1 MSNAAEQTQVV
12 LNNPM
17 PETPGIAG
25 SSSMELFYR
34 RSHFWGRLTL
44 FVIILM
50 SLVPPLYIS
59 FVMDAHPG
67 WGVIGT
73 GLVGYASFIGI
84 MWILE
89 PITYYPT
96 LGVAGTYLAFLTGNI
111 ANMCLPCSSAA
122 QKAVGA
128 EPGSEKAEV
137 AGVFGIAVASLTNII
152 ILVIMILGGTYI
164 ISVLPPFVESM
175 FGFILPSIFGAVLG
189 QFAYRTPK
197 YGIIALIIGMAVLFA
212 PIFSLI
218 KIPICVALTI
228 AVVLF
233 MEKQKG
239 NLNG

>member
-1 MSNAAEQTQVV
+1 MAVGPQSATGA
-12 LNNPM
+12 
-17 PETPGIAG
+17 
-25 SSSMELFYR
+25 SSMETFYR

-44 FVIILM
+44 LVVIIM
-50 SLVPPLYIS
+50 SLIPPLYIS
-59 FVMDAHPG
+59 FVLDAHPG
-67 WGVIGT
+67 WGVIAT

-84 MWILE
+84 MWVLE

-122 QKAVGA
+122 QKSVDAD
-128 EPGSEKAEV
+128 PGSQKAEV

-152 ILVIMILGGTYI
+152 LLVIMIIGGTYL
-164 ISVLPPFVESM
+164 ISMFPPFVEGM
-175 FGFILPSIFGAVLG
+175 FGFVLPSIFGAVLG

-197 YGIIALIIGMAVLFA
+197 YGVIALIIGMAVLFS

-218 KIPICVALTI
+218 KIALCVALTI

-233 MEKQKG
+233 MEKKKG
-239 NLNG
+239 NLE

>member
-1 MSNAAEQTQVV
+1 M
-12 LNNPM
+12 
-17 PETPGIAG
+17 
-25 SSSMELFYR
+25 FYR

-44 FVIILM
+44 LVIIIM
-50 SLVPPLYIS
+50 SLIPPLYIS
-59 FVMDAHPG
+59 FVLDAHPG
-67 WGVIGT
+67 WGVIAT

-84 MWILE
+84 MWVLE

-122 QKAVGA
+122 QKSVDAA
-128 EPGSEKAEV
+128 PGSQKAEV

-152 ILVIMILGGTYI
+152 LLVIMIIGGTYL
-164 ISVLPPFVESM
+164 ISMFPPFVEGM
-175 FGFILPSIFGAVLG
+175 FGFVLPSIFGAVLG

-197 YGIIALIIGMAVLFA
+197 YGVIALIIGMAVLFS

-218 KIPICVALTI
+218 KIALCVALTI

-233 MEKQKG
+233 MEKKKG
-239 NLNG
+239 NLE

>member
-1 MSNAAEQTQVV
+1 MNNTTDQTASVAVGPQSA
-12 LNNPM
+12 
-17 PETPGIAG
+17 TGA
-25 SSSMELFYR
+25 SSMEMFYR

-44 FVIILM
+44 LVIIIM
-50 SLVPPLYIS
+50 SLIPPLYIS
-59 FVMDAHPG
+59 FVLDAHPG
-67 WGVIGT
+67 WGVIAT

-84 MWILE
+84 MWVLE

-122 QKAVGA
+122 QKSVDAA
-128 EPGSEKAEV
+128 PGSQKAEV

-152 ILVIMILGGTYI
+152 LLVIMIIGGTYL
-164 ISVLPPFVESM
+164 ISMFPPFVEGM
-175 FGFILPSIFGAVLG
+175 FGFVLPSIFGAVLG

-197 YGIIALIIGMAVLFA
+197 YGVIALIIGMAVLFS

-218 KIPICVALTI
+218 KIALCVALTI

-233 MEKQKG
+233 MEKKKG
-239 NLNG
+239 NLE

>member
-1 MSNAAEQTQVV
+1 
-12 LNNPM
+12 
-17 PETPGIAG
+17 
-25 SSSMELFYR
+25 MEMFYR

-44 FVIILM
+44 LVIIIM
-50 SLVPPLYIS
+50 SLIPPLYIS
-59 FVMDAHPG
+59 FVLDAHPG
-67 WGVIGT
+67 WGVIAT

-84 MWILE
+84 MWVLE

-122 QKAVGA
+122 QKSVDAA
-128 EPGSEKAEV
+128 PGSQKAEV

-152 ILVIMILGGTYI
+152 LLVIMIIGGTYL
-164 ISVLPPFVESM
+164 ISMFPPFVEGM
-175 FGFILPSIFGAVLG
+175 FGFVLPSIFGAVLG

-197 YGIIALIIGMAVLFA
+197 YGVIALIIGMAVLFS

-218 KIPICVALTI
+218 KIALCVALTI

-233 MEKQKG
+233 MEKKKG
-239 NLNG
+239 NLE

>member
-1 MSNAAEQTQVV
+1 MSGTEA
-12 LNNPM
+12 
-17 PETPGIAG
+17 
-25 SSSMELFYR
+25 SSMEVFYR

-44 FVIILM
+44 LVIIIM
-50 SLVPPLYIS
+50 SLIPPLYIS
-59 FVMDAHPG
+59 FVLDAHPG
-67 WGVIGT
+67 WGVIAT

-84 MWILE
+84 MWVLE

-122 QKAVGA
+122 QKSVDAA
-128 EPGSEKAEV
+128 PGSQKAEV

-152 ILVIMILGGTYI
+152 LLVIMIIGGTYL
-164 ISVLPPFVESM
+164 ISMFPPFVEGM
-175 FGFILPSIFGAVLG
+175 FGFVLPSIFGAVLG

-197 YGIIALIIGMAVLFA
+197 YGVIALVIGMAVLFS

-218 KIPICVALTI
+218 KIALCVALTI

-233 MEKQKG
+233 MEKKKG
-239 NLNG
+239 NLE

>member
-1 MSNAAEQTQVV
+1 
-12 LNNPM
+12 
-17 PETPGIAG
+17 
-25 SSSMELFYR
+25 MEMFYR

-44 FVIILM
+44 LVIIIM
-50 SLVPPLYIS
+50 SFIPPLYIS
-59 FVMDAHPG
+59 FVLDAHPG
-67 WGVIGT
+67 WGVIAT

-84 MWILE
+84 MWVLE

-122 QKAVGA
+122 QKSVDAD
-128 EPGSEKAEV
+128 PGSQKAEV

-152 ILVIMILGGTYI
+152 LLVIMIIGGTYL
-164 ISVLPPFVESM
+164 ISMFPPFVEGM
-175 FGFILPSIFGAVLG
+175 FGFVLPSIFGAVLG

-197 YGIIALIIGMAVLFA
+197 YGVIALIIGMAVLFS

-218 KIPICVALTI
+218 KIALCVALTI

-233 MEKQKG
+233 MEKKKG
-239 NLNG
+239 NLE

>member
-1 MSNAAEQTQVV
+1 MNNAADQTANVAADSRISGT
-12 LNNPM
+12 
-17 PETPGIAG
+17 EA
-25 SSSMELFYR
+25 SSMEMFYR

-44 FVIILM
+44 LVIIIM
-50 SLVPPLYIS
+50 SLIPPLYIS
-59 FVMDAHPG
+59 FVLDAHPG
-67 WGVIGT
+67 WGVIAT

-84 MWILE
+84 MWVLE

-122 QKAVGA
+122 QKSVDAA
-128 EPGSEKAEV
+128 PGSQKAEV

-152 ILVIMILGGTYI
+152 LLVIMIIGGTYL
-164 ISVLPPFVESM
+164 ISMFPPFVEGM
-175 FGFILPSIFGAVLG
+175 FGFVLPSIFGAVLG

-197 YGIIALIIGMAVLFA
+197 YGVIALIIGMAVLFS

-218 KIPICVALTI
+218 KIALCVALTI

-233 MEKQKG
+233 MEKKKG
-239 NLNG
+239 NLE

>member
-1 MSNAAEQTQVV
+1 MNNTADQTANVAADPRVSGTE
-12 LNNPM
+12 
-17 PETPGIAG
+17 A
-25 SSSMELFYR
+25 SSMEVFYR

-44 FVIILM
+44 LVIIIM
-50 SLVPPLYIS
+50 SLIPPLYIS
-59 FVMDAHPG
+59 FVLDAHPG
-67 WGVIGT
+67 WGVIAT

-84 MWILE
+84 MWVLE

-122 QKAVGA
+122 QKSVNA
-128 EPGSEKAEV
+128 EPGSQKAEV

-152 ILVIMILGGTYI
+152 LLVIMIIGGTYL
-164 ISVLPPFVESM
+164 ISMFPPFVEGM
-175 FGFILPSIFGAVLG
+175 FGFVLPSIFGAVLG

-197 YGIIALIIGMAVLFA
+197 YGVIALIIGMAVLFS

-218 KIPICVALTI
+218 KIALCVALTI

-233 MEKQKG
+233 MEKKKG
-239 NLNG
+239 NLE

>member
-1 MSNAAEQTQVV
+1 MNNTADQTANV
-12 LNNPM
+12 PADSRISGT
-17 PETPGIAG
+17 EA
-25 SSSMELFYR
+25 SSMEVFYR

-44 FVIILM
+44 LVIIIM
-50 SLVPPLYIS
+50 SLIPPLYIS
-59 FVMDAHPG
+59 FVLDAHPG
-67 WGVIGT
+67 WGVIAT

-84 MWILE
+84 MWVLE

-122 QKAVGA
+122 QKSVDA
-128 EPGSEKAEV
+128 EPGSQKAEV

-152 ILVIMILGGTYI
+152 LLVIMIIGGTYL
-164 ISVLPPFVESM
+164 ISMFPPFVEGM
-175 FGFILPSIFGAVLG
+175 FGFVLPSIFGAVLG

-197 YGIIALIIGMAVLFA
+197 YGVIALIIGMAVLFS

-218 KIPICVALTI
+218 KIALCVALTI

-233 MEKQKG
+233 MEKKKG
-239 NLNG
+239 NLE

>member
-1 MSNAAEQTQVV
+1 MNNAADQTANVAADSRISGT
-12 LNNPM
+12 
-17 PETPGIAG
+17 EA
-25 SSSMELFYR
+25 SSMEVFYR

-44 FVIILM
+44 LVIIIM
-50 SLVPPLYIS
+50 SLIPPLYIS
-59 FVMDAHPG
+59 FVLDAHPG
-67 WGVIGT
+67 WGVIAT

-84 MWILE
+84 MWVLE

-122 QKAVGA
+122 QKSVDAA
-128 EPGSEKAEV
+128 PGSQKAEV

-152 ILVIMILGGTYI
+152 LLVIMIIGGTYL
-164 ISVLPPFVESM
+164 ISMFPPFVEGM
-175 FGFILPSIFGAVLG
+175 FGFVLPSIFGAVLG

-197 YGIIALIIGMAVLFA
+197 YGVIALVIGMAVLFS

-218 KIPICVALTI
+218 KIALCVALTI

-233 MEKQKG
+233 MEKKKG
-239 NLNG
+239 NLE

>member
-1 MSNAAEQTQVV
+1 MNNTANQTANVAADSRISGTE
-12 LNNPM
+12 
-17 PETPGIAG
+17 A
-25 SSSMELFYR
+25 SSMEVFYR

-44 FVIILM
+44 LVIIIM
-50 SLVPPLYIS
+50 SLIPPLYIS
-59 FVMDAHPG
+59 FVLDAHPG
-67 WGVIGT
+67 WGVIAT

-84 MWILE
+84 MWVLE

-122 QKAVGA
+122 QKSVDAA
-128 EPGSEKAEV
+128 PGSQKAEV

-152 ILVIMILGGTYI
+152 LLVIMIIGGTYL
-164 ISVLPPFVESM
+164 ISMFPPFVEGM
-175 FGFILPSIFGAVLG
+175 FGFVLPSIFGAVLG

-197 YGIIALIIGMAVLFA
+197 YGVIALIIGMAVLFS

-218 KIPICVALTI
+218 KIALCVALTI

-233 MEKQKG
+233 MEKKKG
-239 NLNG
+239 NLE

>member
-1 MSNAAEQTQVV
+1 MSNAAEQSQVV
-12 LNNPM
+12 LNNAVS
-17 PETPGIAG
+17 EAPGIAG
-25 SSSMELFYR
+25 SSSMDLFYQ

-44 FVIILM
+44 FIIIIM
-50 SLVPPLYIS
+50 SLMPPLYIS

-67 WGVIGT
+67 WGVIGA
-73 GLVGYASFIGI
+73 GILGYASFIGI

-128 EPGSEKAEV
+128 EPGSQKAEV

-152 ILVIMILGGTYI
+152 ILVIMILGGTYF
-164 ISVLPPFVESM
+164 ISILPPFVEGM
-175 FGFILPSIFGAVLG
+175 FGFVLPAIFGAVLG

-197 YGIIALIIGMAVLFA
+197 YGIIALVIGMAVLFA

>member
-1 MSNAAEQTQVV
+1 MNNTADQTANVAADSRISGTE
-12 LNNPM
+12 
-17 PETPGIAG
+17 A
-25 SSSMELFYR
+25 SSMEVFYR

-44 FVIILM
+44 LVIIIM
-50 SLVPPLYIS
+50 SLIPPLYIS
-59 FVMDAHPG
+59 FVLDAHPG
-67 WGVIGT
+67 WGVIAT

-84 MWILE
+84 MWVLE

-122 QKAVGA
+122 QKSVDAA
-128 EPGSEKAEV
+128 PGSQKAEV

-152 ILVIMILGGTYI
+152 LLVIMIIGGTYL
-164 ISVLPPFVESM
+164 ISMFPPFVEGM
-175 FGFILPSIFGAVLG
+175 FGFVLPSIFGAVLG

-197 YGIIALIIGMAVLFA
+197 YGVIALIIGMAVLFS

-218 KIPICVALTI
+218 KIALCVALTI

-233 MEKQKG
+233 MEKKKG
-239 NLNG
+239 NLE

>member
-1 MSNAAEQTQVV
+1 MNNAADQTANVAADSRISGT
-12 LNNPM
+12 
-17 PETPGIAG
+17 EA
-25 SSSMELFYR
+25 SSMEVFYR

-44 FVIILM
+44 LVIIIM
-50 SLVPPLYIS
+50 SLIPPLYIS
-59 FVMDAHPG
+59 FVLDAHPG
-67 WGVIGT
+67 WGVIAT

-84 MWILE
+84 MWVLE

-122 QKAVGA
+122 QKSVDAD
-128 EPGSEKAEV
+128 PGSQKAEV

-152 ILVIMILGGTYI
+152 LLVIMIIGGTYL
-164 ISVLPPFVESM
+164 ISMFPPFVEGM
-175 FGFILPSIFGAVLG
+175 FGFVLPSIFGAVLG

-197 YGIIALIIGMAVLFA
+197 YVVIALIIGMAVLFS

-218 KIPICVALTI
+218 KIALCVALTI

-233 MEKQKG
+233 MEKKKG
-239 NLNG
+239 NLE

>member
-1 MSNAAEQTQVV
+1 MNNTANQTANVAADSRISGTE
-12 LNNPM
+12 
-17 PETPGIAG
+17 A
-25 SSSMELFYR
+25 SSMEVFYR

-44 FVIILM
+44 LVIIIM
-50 SLVPPLYIS
+50 SLIPPLYIS
-59 FVMDAHPG
+59 FVLDAHPG
-67 WGVIGT
+67 WGVIAT

-84 MWILE
+84 MWVLE

-122 QKAVGA
+122 QKSVDAA
-128 EPGSEKAEV
+128 PGSQKAEV

-152 ILVIMILGGTYI
+152 LLVIMIIGGTYL
-164 ISVLPPFVESM
+164 ISMFPPFVEGM
-175 FGFILPSIFGAVLG
+175 FGFVLPSIFGAVLG

-197 YGIIALIIGMAVLFA
+197 YGVIALVIGMAVLFS

-218 KIPICVALTI
+218 KIALCVTLTI

-233 MEKQKG
+233 MEKKKG
-239 NLNG
+239 NLE

>member
-1 MSNAAEQTQVV
+1 MNNVANQTANVAV
-12 LNNPM
+12 DSRISGT
-17 PETPGIAG
+17 EA
-25 SSSMELFYR
+25 SSMELFYR

-44 FVIILM
+44 LVIIIM
-50 SLVPPLYIS
+50 SLIPPLYIS
-59 FVMDAHPG
+59 FVLDAHPG
-67 WGVIGT
+67 WGVIAT

-84 MWILE
+84 MWVLE

-122 QKAVGA
+122 QKSVGA
-128 EPGSEKAEV
+128 VPGSQKAEV

-152 ILVIMILGGTYI
+152 LLVIMILGGTYL
-164 ISVLPPFVESM
+164 ISMFPPFVEGM
-175 FGFILPSIFGAVLG
+175 FGFVLPSIFGAVLG

-197 YGIIALIIGMAVLFA
+197 YGVIALVIGMAVLFS

-218 KIPICVALTI
+218 KIALCVALTI

-239 NLNG
+239 NLD

>member
-1 MSNAAEQTQVV
+1 MNNTADQTANVAADSRISGTE
-12 LNNPM
+12 
-17 PETPGIAG
+17 A
-25 SSSMELFYR
+25 SSMEVFYR

-44 FVIILM
+44 LVIIIM
-50 SLVPPLYIS
+50 SLIPPLYIS
-59 FVMDAHPG
+59 FVLDAHPG
-67 WGVIGT
+67 WGVIAT

-84 MWILE
+84 MWVLE

-122 QKAVGA
+122 QKSVDAA
-128 EPGSEKAEV
+128 PGSQKAEV

-152 ILVIMILGGTYI
+152 LLVIMIIGGTYL
-164 ISVLPPFVESM
+164 ISMFPPFVEGM
-175 FGFILPSIFGAVLG
+175 FGFVLPSIFGAVLG

-197 YGIIALIIGMAVLFA
+197 YGVIALVIGMAVLFS

-218 KIPICVALTI
+218 KIALCVALTI

-233 MEKQKG
+233 MEKKKG
-239 NLNG
+239 NLE

>member
-1 MSNAAEQTQVV
+1 
-12 LNNPM
+12 
-17 PETPGIAG
+17 
-25 SSSMELFYR
+25 MEVFYR

-44 FVIILM
+44 LVIIIM
-50 SLVPPLYIS
+50 SLIPPLYIS
-59 FVMDAHPG
+59 FVLDAHPG
-67 WGVIGT
+67 WGVIAT

-84 MWILE
+84 MWVLE

-122 QKAVGA
+122 QKSVDAA
-128 EPGSEKAEV
+128 PGSQKAEV

-152 ILVIMILGGTYI
+152 LLVIMIIGGTYL
-164 ISVLPPFVESM
+164 ISMFPPFVEGM
-175 FGFILPSIFGAVLG
+175 FGFVLPSIFGAVLG

-197 YGIIALIIGMAVLFA
+197 YGVIALVIGMAVLFS

-218 KIPICVALTI
+218 KIALCVALTI

-233 MEKQKG
+233 MEKKKG
-239 NLNG
+239 NLE

>member
-1 MSNAAEQTQVV
+1 MNNTADQTASMAVGPQSA
-12 LNNPM
+12 
-17 PETPGIAG
+17 TGA
-25 SSSMELFYR
+25 SSMETFYR

-44 FVIILM
+44 LVVIIM
-50 SLVPPLYIS
+50 SLIPPLYIS
-59 FVMDAHPG
+59 FVLDAHPG
-67 WGVIGT
+67 WGVIAT

-84 MWILE
+84 MWVLE

-122 QKAVGA
+122 QKSVDAD
-128 EPGSEKAEV
+128 PGSQKAEV

-152 ILVIMILGGTYI
+152 LLVIMIIGGTYL
-164 ISVLPPFVESM
+164 ISMFPPFVEGM
-175 FGFILPSIFGAVLG
+175 FGFVLPSIFGAVLG

-197 YGIIALIIGMAVLFA
+197 YGVIALIIGMAVLFS

-218 KIPICVALTI
+218 KIALCVALTI

-233 MEKQKG
+233 MEKKKG
-239 NLNG
+239 NLE

>member
-1 MSNAAEQTQVV
+1 
-12 LNNPM
+12 
-17 PETPGIAG
+17 
-25 SSSMELFYR
+25 MEMFYR

-44 FVIILM
+44 LVIIIM
-50 SLVPPLYIS
+50 SLIPPLYIS
-59 FVMDAHPG
+59 FVLDAHPG
-67 WGVIGT
+67 WGVIAS

-84 MWILE
+84 MWVLE

-122 QKAVGA
+122 QKSVDAA
-128 EPGSEKAEV
+128 PGSQKAEV

-152 ILVIMILGGTYI
+152 LLVIMIIGGTYL
-164 ISVLPPFVESM
+164 ISMFPPFVEGM
-175 FGFILPSIFGAVLG
+175 FGFVLPSIFGAVLG

-197 YGIIALIIGMAVLFA
+197 YGVIALIIGMAVLFS

-218 KIPICVALTI
+218 KIALCVALTI

-233 MEKQKG
+233 MEKKKG
-239 NLNG
+239 NLE

>member
-1 MSNAAEQTQVV
+1 
-12 LNNPM
+12 
-17 PETPGIAG
+17 
-25 SSSMELFYR
+25 MEVFYR

-44 FVIILM
+44 LVIIIM
-50 SLVPPLYIS
+50 SLIPPLYIS
-59 FVMDAHPG
+59 FVLDAHPG
-67 WGVIGT
+67 WGVIAT

-84 MWILE
+84 MWVLE

-122 QKAVGA
+122 QKSVDAA
-128 EPGSEKAEV
+128 PGSQKAEV

-152 ILVIMILGGTYI
+152 LLVIMIIGGTYL
-164 ISVLPPFVESM
+164 ISMFPPFVEGM
-175 FGFILPSIFGAVLG
+175 FGFVLPSIFGAVLG

-197 YGIIALIIGMAVLFA
+197 YGVIALVIGMAVLFS

-218 KIPICVALTI
+218 KIALCVTLTI

-233 MEKQKG
+233 MEKKKG
-239 NLNG
+239 NLE